1 MDFKQ
6 LVNWHFTNQ
15 VLNGTKRS
23 PARQIFLGFLGLQ
36 LIDVLVGN
44 LNSLGSVMKNAINL
58 YVQHRLKSM
67 ELQKLVKTPYTA
79 HIEFHRDY
87 SNTDETQTYVDA
99 IIHHISQLNSVIK
112 LQRRKIYLV
121 NSKDEFEITKDIKG
135 RVKNIGIKDNAIFE
149 IVFEI
154 YSYTLTLGKL
164 REWADGLYEIYKMDL
179 QMGFGKHKFY
189 FNHKIG
195 GSMTNALESQH
206 LIFDMNKF
214 ETNKSLSNL
223 FGEQIKSVNTRIQMF
238 QNDKEWYESKGI
250 PYTLGLLLHGIP
262 GCGKTSLIKA
272 ISKDTQRHI
281 LNIKLSPNI
290 TLTQLRNLFYS
301 DKIKVFTDVNTP
313 PRYITIP
320 MDQRIYVM
328 EDVDCLTTILNQ
340 RNNYT
345 EEEKLSDEDVRN
357 IKMLGKERW
366 QQMKNLNTDKIVL
379 SDILNIIDGV
389 LETPGRILILTS
401 NFPEKLDTAL
411 LRPGRID
418 LIVNF
423 KECNATQ
430 LQEMFEHFYNT
441 KFTFDYSLIENVHT
455 PAYVQEIFLRYMRDP
470 YKAFSFLYEQRGEQY
485 NNNTTIVENYSNEI
499 TEQNTMIIEKEK
511 EFQQNVQHKLL
522 QDVMNN
528 EELLKHEGIETEEN
542 SLFFSPMNND
552 SYLTTSKSWGIPKP
566 IRNINR
572 Y

>member
-15 VLNGTKRS
+15 ILNNPKRS
-23 PARQIFLGFLGLQ
+23 PSKQIFLGFFGLQ
-36 LIDVLVGN
+36 LIDVFVGN
-44 LNSLGSVMKNAINL
+44 LNSLGSVIKNAINL
-58 YVQHRLKSM
+58 YIQHHFKSI

-164 REWADGLYEIYKMDL
+164 REWVDGLYEIYKMDL
-179 QMGFGKHKFY
+179 QMGFGKHKYY
-189 FNHKIG
+189 FNHKVG
-195 GSMTNALESQH
+195 GTMTNAMESQH

-223 FGEQIKSVNTRIQMF
+223 FGEQIKSVNKRIQMF
-238 QNDKEWYESKGI
+238 QNDKEWYETKGI
-250 PYTLGLLLHGIP
+250 PYTFGLLLHGIP

-340 RNNYT
+340 RNTYT
-345 EEEKLSDEDVRN
+345 EEEKLSDEDIRN

-430 LQEMFEHFYNT
+430 LQDMFEHFYNT

-485 NNNTTIVENYSNEI
+485 KTDI
-499 TEQNTMIIEKEK
+499 QNTNEQDIMYKSMIIDQEIE
-511 EFQQNVQHKLL
+511 ESVQKKLL

-528 EELLKHEGIETEEN
+528 EELLKHGGIETEEN
-542 SLFFSPMNND
+542 SLFFSPINND

-566 IRNINR
+566 SNLSRSVNR